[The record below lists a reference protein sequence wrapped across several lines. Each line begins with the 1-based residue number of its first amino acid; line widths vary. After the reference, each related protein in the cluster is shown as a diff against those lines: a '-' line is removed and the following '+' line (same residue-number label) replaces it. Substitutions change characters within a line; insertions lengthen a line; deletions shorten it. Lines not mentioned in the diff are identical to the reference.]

1 MISAFHVSYK
11 TASKAS
17 LIDRAAKEGMR
28 GQLAEKGKKRN
39 SGKLTHGS
47 KQISNFYM
55 Y

>member
-17 LIDRAAKEGMR
+17 LIEKAAKEGR
-28 GQLAEKGKKRN
+28 ERAETEGT
-39 SGKLTHGS
+39 LTHGN
-47 KQISNFYM
+47 KQISNCYI